1 MQYRDPNIPFA
12 MVPDL
17 APVYSNN
24 RFKAKSIGNNVIYLN
39 LWRWEKRETLVK
51 SQIIL
56 TDGQTDRCSIR
67 NKAVCKS

>member
-39 LWRWEKRETLVK
+39 LWRWEKRETLVISK
-51 SQIIL
+51 IGL
-56 TDGQTDRCSIR
+56 TDGQTNQGSIR
-67 NKAVCKS
+67 NRAI